1 MQAKPNKSPTRS
13 QARSAARQLTMQAVY
28 QWQLNGNSMQQVEL
42 QMRAALPD
50 DKLEGDE
57 DISNVLKV
65 ADLAYFHQ
73 LTQGIAQ
80 QEAELDASFEGFLD
94 RRLQDLDPIELAIL
108 RLGAYEL
115 KERLDVPYRVVINEG
130 VELAK
135 SFGATASHK
144 FINGILDKLA
154 QQLRQIEIQAQQK
167 KRS

>member
-1 MQAKPNKSPTRS
+1 MQAKPNKKPTRS
-13 QARSAARQLTMQAVY
+13 QTRSAARQLTMQAVY

>member
-1 MQAKPNKSPTRS
+1 MQAKPNKKPTRS
-13 QARSAARQLTMQAVY
+13 QTRSAARQLTMQAVY

-65 ADLAYFHQ
+65 SDLAYFHQ

>member
-1 MQAKPNKSPTRS
+1 MQAKPNKKPTRS